1 MHIKCKKTEM
11 VILKFKQKI
20 FEGNLKIKLFG
31 KRLYPVESVKY
42 LDIKIDTNL
51 SCRGTTRGGARV
63 GTPALLKKCALNFSN
78 LSIFL

>member
-1 MHIKCKKTEM
+1 M

-20 FEGNLKIKLFG
+20 FEGDLKIKLFG

-51 SCRGTTRGGARV
+51 SCRGTTRGG
-63 GTPALLKKCALNFSN
+63 GSGWDPCPFKKVCPKF
-78 LSIFL
+78 I

>member
-20 FEGNLKIKLFG
+20 FEGDLKIKLFG

-51 SCRGTTRGGARV
+51 SCRGTTRG
-63 GTPALLKKCALNFSN
+63 TPALLKKCALNLSN